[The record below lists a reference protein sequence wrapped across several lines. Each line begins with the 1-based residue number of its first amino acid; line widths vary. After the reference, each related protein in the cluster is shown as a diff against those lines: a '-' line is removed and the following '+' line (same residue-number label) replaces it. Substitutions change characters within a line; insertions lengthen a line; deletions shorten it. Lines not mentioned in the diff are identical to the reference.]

1 MMPRGRKGGKFLS
14 RRKFFIAQMGSK
26 NETLAIT
33 FSDFK
38 VNFVMFNNSDYVY
51 GCLKAIIEGWADETI
66 NSVLVLMPK
75 I

>member
-14 RRKFFIAQMGSK
+14 KRKFFIAQMGSK

-38 VNFVMFNNSDYVY
+38 VNFVMFNNSGCVY
-51 GCLKAIIEGWADETI
+51 GCLKAIIEG
-66 NSVLVLMPK
+66 
-75 I
+75 